1 MIMKINYI
9 YLKDLPRI
17 STLGRYD
24 KVVCTTF
31 LKDLLDLASLS
42 SKQIPSDLTDSAT
55 IYNEL
60 ISLVLGKFYD
70 HPFAR
75 AVLPY
80 DGTLSTDD
88 LNGYGEVF
96 AYHLILLLN
105 DTHERY
111 VTILNEYASAKSHLM
126 DKVKSETA
134 SSRKYNDT
142 PQNSNALEPYQGDD
156 YISNFTKFET
166 ENSTDMGTKMARL
179 KEVEDG
185 YSNVMAEWVE
195 EFHRIFM
202 EENA

>member
-1 MIMKINYI
+1 MIMKLNYI

-42 SKQIPSDLTDSAT
+42 SKQIPSDLTDSAS

-60 ISLVLGKFYD
+60 ISLVLGKFYN
-70 HPFAR
+70 HPITKAI
-75 AVLPY
+75 LPC
-80 DGTLSTDD
+80 DETLTTDD
-88 LNGYGEVF
+88 LNSYGETF

-111 VTILNEYASAKSHLM
+111 TTILSEYASAKTHLM
-126 DKVKSETA
+126 DQVKSGTT

-166 ENSTDMGTKMARL
+166 ENSTDMATKMARL

-185 YSNVMAEWVE
+185 YNNVMAEWVE
-195 EFHRIFM
+195 EFHRIFL